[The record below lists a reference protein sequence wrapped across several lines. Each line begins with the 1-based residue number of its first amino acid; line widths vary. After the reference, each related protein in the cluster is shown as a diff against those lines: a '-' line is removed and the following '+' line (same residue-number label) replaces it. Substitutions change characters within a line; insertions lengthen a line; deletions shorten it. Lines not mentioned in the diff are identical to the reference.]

1 MNCATCG
8 QPIDRERQW
17 YRLEQGTKDT
27 WRSYDTLACLAA
39 DNPDQC
45 TTTYRT
51 PAPPPT
57 RIPC

>member
-8 QPIDRERQW
+8 QPINREHQW
-17 YRLEQGTKDT
+17 YRLEQGPRHA

-51 PAPPPT
+51 PAPSST
-57 RIPC
+57 HIPC